1 MPPRI
6 INALFL
12 LLVFGLPLGQV
23 GFELSRGEPVQALD
37 VFGPIE
43 ASRLRAFEQGL
54 RESSFVHREVTPWY
68 RWLLLETFGRG
79 NEKSIV
85 GADDWLF
92 LGENLDYVTRP
103 LFEPSGERAIR
114 DAIEDF
120 ARQLEERGVALVIVP
135 AAAKVAIEP
144 RHLSCWTRDLDGA
157 EHAAVRGFLA
167 SLEGVALWPEVWDPP
182 ASPKLDFLPRDTHW
196 TPACMQESAKGV
208 AERVREVLAA
218 RGSRLEREAHWK
230 TEAEPVSGRG
240 DLTDLLRLPEGVTPY
255 EPMELELERVVDAE
269 TGEPFAPDRDAEVL
283 LLGDSF
289 TLVFSD
295 ERLAMGE
302 HAGFAEH
309 LALELGTPLDV
320 IALAGGSARAVRE
333 ALARREDGLA
343 GKKVVV
349 WQLLLRDFV
358 GDPSKWTRVELPAGR
373 EVTAVAAGPVKVRA
387 EIVEV
392 TRIPEE
398 FDYELCLAVYE
409 YRVLEALEGT
419 VPPGP
424 LWVAQLAIVDYEPT
438 SQAAYRAGEV
448 QTLTL
453 EDVALHYDLES
464 TSWMD
469 QTDSDPRA
477 TIWFPT
483 AIEEGGR

>member
-1 MPPRI
+1 VLPRI

-37 VFGPIE
+37 VFGPVE
-43 ASRLRAFEQGL
+43 ASRLRAFEKDL
-54 RESSFVHREVTPWY
+54 RETSFVHREVTPWY
-68 RWLLLETFGRG
+68 QWALLETFGRG

-85 GADDWLF
+85 GTGDWLF
-92 LGENLDYVTRP
+92 FGENLDYVTRP
-103 LFEPSGERAIR
+103 VFEPAGEEAIR

-135 AAAKVAIEP
+135 APAKVAIEP
-144 RHLSCWTRDLDGA
+144 QHLSCWTRDLEGA
-157 EHAAVRGFLA
+157 EHAAVRELLA
-167 SLEGVALWPEVWDPP
+167 SLEGVTLWPEVWDPP
-182 ASPKLDFLPRDTHW
+182 RSPKLEFLPRDTHW
-196 TPACMQESAKGV
+196 TPASMQETAKGV
-208 AERVREVLAA
+208 AERVREVVAA
-218 RGSRLEREAHWK
+218 RGSRLERDARWK
-230 TEAEPVSGRG
+230 TEAALVSGRG
-240 DLTDLLRLPEGVTPY
+240 DLTDLLRLPEGVAPY

-269 TGEPFAPDRDAEVL
+269 TGEPFAPDRDAEVV

-333 ALARREDGLA
+333 ALARREGGLV

-349 WQLLLRDFV
+349 WQFSLRDFI
-358 GDPSKWTRVELPAGR
+358 GDPSKWERVELPAGR
-373 EVTAVAAGPVKVRA
+373 EVSAAPAKPIKVRA
-387 EIVEV
+387 ELVEV

-398 FDYELCLAVYE
+398 FNYELCLAVYE
-409 YRVLEALEGT
+409 YRVLEVLAGT

-424 LWVAQLAIVDYEPT
+424 LWVAQLAIVDYESTP
-438 SQAAYRAGEV
+438 QAVYQVGDV
-448 QTLTL
+448 QTLAL
-453 EDVALHYDLES
+453 EDVAHHYDLES

-483 AIEEGGR
+483 EVEGSGR